1 MEYFI
6 NSLKKAVKSMFITT
20 AMILLLWGVLY
31 HLTDFETITNYFW
44 IGVAVC
50 SINTVISNLRKRR
63 IENILHVSGY
73 WIIMAGIVLVLHHAG
88 FTAAAVFAAAA
99 VLVSPFFW
107 ASLYEGIVGLTLLIV
122 LGMQM

>member
-6 NSLKKAVKSMFITT
+6 NLFKKAVKSMLISTVL
-20 AMILLLWGVLY
+20 ILLLWGVLY
-31 HLTDFETITNYFW
+31 HLTDFETVTNYFW

-50 SINTVISNLRKRR
+50 FINTIIGNLRKRK
-63 IENILHVSGY
+63 IENVFHVSAY
-73 WIIMAGIVLVLHHAG
+73 WIIMAGVVLVLHHAG

-99 VLVSPFFW
+99 VLVSPLFW
-107 ASLYEGIVGLTLLIV
+107 ASLSEGIVGLTLLIV

>member
-88 FTAAAVFAAAA
+88 FTAAAVNGAERNP
-99 VLVSPFFW
+99 VSF
-107 ASLYEGIVGLTLLIV
+107 S
-122 LGMQM
+122 